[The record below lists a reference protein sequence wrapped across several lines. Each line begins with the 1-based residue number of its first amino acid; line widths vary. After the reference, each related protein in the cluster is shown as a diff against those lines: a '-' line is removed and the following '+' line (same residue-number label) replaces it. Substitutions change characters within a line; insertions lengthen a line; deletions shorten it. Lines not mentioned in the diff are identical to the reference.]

1 MEVFSGGQENIMETK
16 LNLLSSRE
24 VEAGG
29 QRRGVM
35 DRRMKQIPG
44 WVAGVMGILLGS
56 TQPGY
61 AMLTLSAPPACPLL
75 PTVRMEKRGEEGLRG
90 PHWCRAQREVMS
102 LSALSSSS
110 LMALYFIF
118 CA

>member
-1 MEVFSGGQENIMETK
+1 MEVFSGGEENIMETR

-35 DRRMKQIPG
+35 DRMKQVPG
-44 WVAGVMGILLGS
+44 WVAGVTGTLLGS

-61 AMLTLSAPPACPLL
+61 AMLTLSAPPACP
-75 PTVRMEKRGEEGLRG
+75 PS
-90 PHWCRAQREVMS
+90 PQREWKREERRG
-102 LSALSSSS
+102 
-110 LMALYFIF
+110 
-118 CA
+118 